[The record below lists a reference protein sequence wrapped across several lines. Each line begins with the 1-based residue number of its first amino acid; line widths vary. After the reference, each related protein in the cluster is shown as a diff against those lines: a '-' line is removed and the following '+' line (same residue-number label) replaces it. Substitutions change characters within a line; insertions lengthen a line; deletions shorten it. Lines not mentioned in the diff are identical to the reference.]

1 MNILAIDGSTKSSG
15 IAIFLDGKLEHHECI
30 TASSTNLFKR
40 IHKMT
45 SRIGE
50 LLSEYD
56 IDTVLVED
64 VLPADVKG
72 NTRVYKALMY
82 LQAEIADLVDE
93 CKKEIE
99 FIFPSEWRAK
109 CKIKQG
115 RGVRR
120 ETGKA
125 YDMAFVKETF
135 GLDVGDDEA
144 DAICIGWSYYA
155 KDPDVKIVDGFEF
168 K

>member
-93 CKKEIE
+93 CKK
-99 FIFPSEWRAK
+99 
-109 CKIKQG
+109 
-115 RGVRR
+115 
-120 ETGKA
+120 
-125 YDMAFVKETF
+125 
-135 GLDVGDDEA
+135 
-144 DAICIGWSYYA
+144 
-155 KDPDVKIVDGFEF
+155 
-168 K
+168 